1 MGFHSFTEP
10 NKKAPTGCAG
20 GGLMRKGLQYVT
32 LGSPLRHARSLL
44 QHDLQQFDF

>member
-1 MGFHSFTEP
+1 MGFHGFTEP
-10 NKKAPTGCAG
+10 NKKPPQAVPVGAEYAKKYAM
-20 GGLMRKGLQYVT
+20 LT